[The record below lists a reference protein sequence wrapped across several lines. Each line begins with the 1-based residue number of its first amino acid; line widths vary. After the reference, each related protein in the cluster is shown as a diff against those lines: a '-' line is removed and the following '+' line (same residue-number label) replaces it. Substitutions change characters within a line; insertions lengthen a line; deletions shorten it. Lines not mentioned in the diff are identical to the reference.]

1 MAAAVILIFIV
12 ICNIAVHI
20 WKENVIL
27 QNKLEE
33 LQKEQIST
41 DAIREELKEISKY
54 SAYEFDY
61 TSILYYSDPNK
72 IKNMDI
78 PVYYYNNTLPQ

>member
-1 MAAAVILIFIV
+1 MKMKLKEIKKKKNYIFFAAAVILIFIV

-54 SAYEFDY
+54 SAYDY
-61 TSILYYSDPNK
+61 FLLG
-72 IKNMDI
+72 
-78 PVYYYNNTLPQ
+78 TL